1 MILSEISGML
11 LDQSNGVCIPKR
23 QECMGL
29 IVSGICA
36 LLKMH
41 VFTLL
46 LELPLSWRRMEEE
59 ENGAGLFSAMDCGA

>member
-1 MILSEISGML
+1 MMLSEISGIL
-11 LDQSNGVCIPKR
+11 LDQSSGVCIPER

-29 IVSGICA
+29 IVSGIRA
-36 LLKMH
+36 LLKVH

-59 ENGAGLFSAMDCGA
+59 ENGQAYSLQ